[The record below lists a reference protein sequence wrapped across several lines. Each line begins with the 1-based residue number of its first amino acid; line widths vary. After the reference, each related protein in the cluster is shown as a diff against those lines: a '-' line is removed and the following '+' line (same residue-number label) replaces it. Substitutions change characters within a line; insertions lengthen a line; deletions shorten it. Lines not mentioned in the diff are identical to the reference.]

1 MNRLWHCNNIHTR
14 VALKLPNSNIKAY
27 QLTIKNGAAF
37 LLAGNVNRVKLLIN
51 RNHTNSLNSDRYIF
65 IPTQIKLI
73 SVAMSS
79 FLNLSCSMSI
89 LDPKFSNH
97 MKRILELTKICKNT
111 SSRFRTTSHCIQYF
125 FQLVW
130 NLNDS
135 VQTRVITSYL

>member
-1 MNRLWHCNNIHTR
+1 M
-14 VALKLPNSNIKAY
+14 ALKLPNSNIKAY

-73 SVAMSS
+73 SVAMS

-97 MKRILELTKICKNT
+97 IYI
-111 SSRFRTTSHCIQYF
+111 
-125 FQLVW
+125 
-130 NLNDS
+130 
-135 VQTRVITSYL
+135 